1 MLFRKKYKKKD
12 EKNKEVQDFIL
23 PLYLNQRFVYDILA
37 IKNNG
42 FTEFFEIKDKSEN
55 NDNVKSSVNAGF
67 GNNNEFS
74 LIQANMSGGIEAYSN
89 TSQNNEKS
97 YKKTHTPTSLFMQVY
112 QYLNENNKI
121 IKLDKPD
128 DINIV
133 DSGDFIEI
141 KSNIELNTIVDFFE
155 TFDKVIDITEAF
167 SNFATIDSKKTIKKS
182 PLSNMKKPVE
192 NTIKALVDENNNIKY
207 GICKLGGKDLVIK
220 LNKNYF
226 INSDYS
232 EIKNGKFRIIGKVL
246 EVIPEGQEILLNR
259 ENAVGLYDPSMF
271 NDVKNAMSSIPN
283 LKFKEFVDVVNGK
296 TIVIMPIA
304 IGI

>member
-141 KSNIELNTIVDFFE
+141 KSNIELNTIVDFL
-155 TFDKVIDITEAF
+155 KLL
-167 SNFATIDSKKTIKKS
+167 IK
-182 PLSNMKKPVE
+182 
-192 NTIKALVDENNNIKY
+192 
-207 GICKLGGKDLVIK
+207 
-220 LNKNYF
+220 
-226 INSDYS
+226 
-232 EIKNGKFRIIGKVL
+232 
-246 EVIPEGQEILLNR
+246 
-259 ENAVGLYDPSMF
+259 
-271 NDVKNAMSSIPN
+271 
-283 LKFKEFVDVVNGK
+283 
-296 TIVIMPIA
+296 
-304 IGI
+304 